1 MTSTDD
7 KGSTTRRPHDAAATR
22 QALLEA
28 ARQLFDEVGYDR
40 ATTREIGERAGVDPA
55 LIARYFDGKE
65 GLFLAAIAEVAG
77 QEVELDHEPGAMLAT
92 LISFWDE
99 RGHSPISRALAS
111 PALTEEM
118 RQRVS
123 GVVEDRLVSDLA
135 EELRRRGAPDPGLR
149 AELLIAIAVGV
160 AMTRSNGTLEALAAA
175 PREQVLAVLAPLID
189 RLGDG

>member
-1 MTSTDD
+1 MTSPGD
-7 KGSTTRRPHDAAATR
+7 KTTTQRRPHDAAATR

-28 ARQLFDEVGYDR
+28 GRAVFDEVGYDR

-77 QEVELDHEPGAMLAT
+77 ERDDLAADPRELLGT
-92 LISFWDE
+92 LVSWWDE

-111 PALTEEM
+111 PVLTAEM
-118 RQRVS
+118 RATVNE
-123 GVVEDRLVSDLA
+123 VVGAKMLVKST
-135 EELRRRGAPDPGLR
+135 EELRRRGVAEPELR
-149 AELLIAIAVGV
+149 AELLVAIAVGV

-175 PREQVLAVLAPLID
+175 PRERVLAMLEPLVEA
-189 RLGDG
+189 LGLD

>member
-1 MTSTDD
+1 MTSPDD
-7 KGSTTRRPHDAAATR
+7 KPTTARRPHDAAATR

-77 QEVELDHEPGAMLAT
+77 QEVEIDYEPAALLET
-92 LISFWDE
+92 LLSFWDE

-135 EELRRRGAPDPGLR
+135 EELRRRGAPDPELR

-160 AMTRSNGTLEALAAA
+160 AMTRSNGTLEKLAAA
-175 PREQVLAVLAPLID
+175 SHEQVLAVLVPLIE
-189 RLGDG
+189 RLGGD